1 MRRDRGGSW
10 GVVIR
15 MIIGIT
21 ALRWSTRRGGYLLEG
36 KSGMHVE
43 PWHRRVVVL
52 VLQYYRL

>member
-1 MRRDRGGSW
+1 
-10 GVVIR
+10 VVR